1 MQEWALFEK
10 AHAMIV
16 IPAVDIKDG
25 RCVRLVE
32 GREGTE
38 TTFSENP
45 AEAARRWIA
54 EGAEYLHLVDLDG
67 AFKGTP
73 GNFEKVCEIIE
84 SSPIPVEFGGGVR
97 DTQTVEHLMEAGVDR
112 VIVGSALVD
121 NREWVEDMFEA
132 FPMCIAVGIDA
143 REGKVAIHGWKDVTD
158 LDAFDLARE
167 CQAAGTAAVVY
178 TDIARDGTLQG
189 ANLDAMRQMVEHVNI
204 PVIASG
210 GVTTIDDVAALAA
223 SGCYGCIIGRALYD
237 GRMTMAEAMEAG
249 RMQ

>member
-1 MQEWALFEK
+1 
-10 AHAMIV
+10 MIV

-38 TTFSENP
+38 TTFSEDP
-45 AEAARRWIA
+45 AQAAQRWIG
-54 EGAEYLHLVDLDG
+54 EGAEYLHVVDLDG
-67 AFKGTP
+67 AFQGAP
-73 GNFEKVCEIIE
+73 RNFEKVREIIE
-84 SSPIPVEFGGGVR
+84 NSPVPVEFGGGVR
-97 DTQTVEHLMEAGVDR
+97 ETEVIEHLTEAGADR

-132 FPMCIAVGIDA
+132 FPLRIAVGIDA
-143 REGKVAIHGWKDVTD
+143 REGKVAIHGWKDTTD
-158 LDAFDLARE
+158 LDAFRLARE
-167 CQAAGTAAVVY
+167 CESAGAAAVIY
-178 TDIARDGTLQG
+178 TDIARDGTLRG
-189 ANLDAMRQMVEHVNI
+189 ANLDAMREMVENVDI

-237 GRMTMAEAMEAG
+237 GRMTLAEAMEAG
-249 RMQ
+249 RLQ